1 MPYVC
6 FVKSNGQAFLI
17 DEHSSID
24 DAQEYITEQVI
35 RNQFEIDQGDTL
47 VCMNV
52 ANFHIEEFV
61 LKDNPRRV
69 LFE

>member
-6 FVKSNGQAFLI
+6 FVKSGDQIFNL
-17 DEHSSID
+17 DEFTSID
-24 DAQEYITEQVI
+24 DAQEHVTNQVM
-35 RNQFEIDQGDTL
+35 RDYYRIDDGDIL
-47 VCMNV
+47 VCMRV
-52 ANFHIEEFV
+52 ADFHIETFV